1 MANLFDNNTSNL
13 AQLKSIFMGPI
24 QDLLSQDLPVLRAAE
39 KLTKGWS
46 GSEVIRPLRSSR
58 NQGVGATT
66 ELGALPAIGRQG
78 TVRAT
83 ITARLNFMRFG
94 ISGLMIAS
102 SKSDSGSFIRSGQWE
117 LERGYEDLSNDLNRQ
132 YGDNGV
138 GVLATVSANAI
149 ASTVISITGRSTG
162 EEAAQFL
169 AAEKVVDIYT
179 SAGVLVAQGLTISAV
194 TATVGALTGTI
205 TLNAPVTCS
214 STDVIVSSGAYNN
227 EIQGLLAAMDGLTTT
242 IYGVNRANVPA
253 YQGNVTNASGAQLSL
268 DRMQAVYN
276 AGLKR
281 GGVKD
286 AQYSA
291 IYCDFDSLRYYQRL
305 LTPDKRYQNTV
316 EGDGAF
322 GKKGKFYLEFNG
334 SNAA

>member
-1 MANLFDNNTSNL
+1 
-13 AQLKSIFMGPI
+13 
-24 QDLLSQDLPVLRAAE
+24 
-39 KLTKGWS
+39 
-46 GSEVIRPLRSSR
+46 
-58 NQGVGATT
+58 
-66 ELGALPAIGRQG
+66 
-78 TVRAT
+78 
-83 ITARLNFMRFG
+83 
-94 ISGLMIAS
+94 
-102 SKSDSGSFIRSGQWE
+102 
-117 LERGYEDLSNDLNRQ
+117 
-132 YGDNGV
+132 
-138 GVLATVSANAI
+138 
-149 ASTVISITGRSTG
+149 
-162 EEAAQFL
+162 
-169 AAEKVVDIYT
+169 
-179 SAGVLVAQGLTISAV
+179 
-194 TATVGALTGTI
+194 
-205 TLNAPVTCS
+205 
-214 STDVIVSSGAYNN
+214 
-227 EIQGLLAAMDGLTTT
+227 MDGLTTT
-242 IYGVNRANVPA
+242 VYGVNRANVPA